1 MSLSPPSDKIL
12 SRDFIL
18 HFTSYFL
25 MSNAFYFL
33 LPTLPVYAVN
43 ALDATD
49 NQVGYILGVYAIAA
63 LIIRPFCGYVLDAYG
78 RRSVYLWALGFF
90 AILLGLYH
98 FTYTFMLLILVR
110 VFHGFAWG
118 VITTGGS
125 TIAADIIPE
134 TKRAEGIGYFGL
146 AMTFSMAIAPY
157 FGGVIMG
164 DDNFFNLFTISL
176 AFGVAAFVLA
186 FLVKV
191 PNIKSGNTKLNLKK
205 MFDGR
210 VTRISI
216 VMFTGAFPYAGIIAF
231 IMVFAENAGIPSIR
245 AGFFDLD
252 PEAFFIFFAA
262 GVAISRILVGKIM
275 DRKGP
280 SGIVFVGFVVTIAGL
295 MLLRFTDSF
304 AINQFWMFM
313 ICGVLV
319 GMGNG
324 LIMPTMQTMAINM
337 VPVESRGAASATF
350 FSAIDLGIGAGAIA
364 LGYIAEN
371 MGYRMMFFICGLI
384 LLFPLVFYFLFAK
397 NHYHKQVELLKTEQA
412 NA

>member
-1 MSLSPPSDKIL
+1 MSLTPSSEKIL

-18 HFTSYFL
+18 HFASYFL

-43 ALDATD
+43 ALGATD

-78 RRSVYLWALGFF
+78 RRAVYLWALGFF
-90 AILLGLYH
+90 AILLGMYH
-98 FTYTFMLLILVR
+98 LTYTFTILLMVR
-110 VFHGFAWG
+110 IFHGFAWG

-134 TKRAEGIGYFGL
+134 KKRAQGIGYFGL
-146 AMTFSMAIAPY
+146 AMTFSMAVAPY

-176 AFGVAAFVLA
+176 SFGVAAFILA
-186 FLVKV
+186 LIVKV
-191 PNIKSGNTKLNLKK
+191 PNVKTGDTQLNVKK

-210 VTRISI
+210 VNRIAL

-231 IMVFAENAGIPSIR
+231 IMVFAENAGIPSLK
-245 AGFFDLD
+245 AGFVTID

-280 SGIVFVGFVVTIAGL
+280 SGIIFVGFAVTIVGL
-295 MLLRFTDSF
+295 MLLRFTDDFMVSS
-304 AINQFWMFM
+304 FWMFM
-313 ICGVLV
+313 FCGVLV

-337 VPVESRGAASATF
+337 VPIESRGAASATF
-350 FSAIDLGIGAGAIA
+350 FSSIDLGIGAGAIA
-364 LGYIAEN
+364 LGYIAES
-371 MGYRMMFFICGLI
+371 MGYEMMFFICGLI
-384 LLFPLVFYFLFAK
+384 LLLPLVFYFLFAK
-397 NHYHKQVELLKTEQA
+397 NHYHKQVALLQTEQNHA
-412 NA
+412 

>member
-1 MSLSPPSDKIL
+1 MTLSPNSDKIL
-12 SRDFIL
+12 TRDYIM

-25 MSNAFYFL
+25 MSSAFYFL

-49 NQVGYILGVYAIAA
+49 NQVGYIIGVYAVAA

-98 FTYTFMLLILVR
+98 FTYTFVLLLLVR
-110 VFHGFAWG
+110 IFHGFAWG

-134 TKRAEGIGYFGL
+134 KKRAEGIGYFGL

-176 AFGVAAFVLA
+176 AFGVAAFFLA
-186 FLVKV
+186 LLVKV
-191 PNIKSGNTKLNLKK
+191 PNIKTGDTRLDLKK
-205 MFDGR
+205 MFDKR
-210 VTRISI
+210 VYRIAL

-231 IMVFAENAGIPSIR
+231 IMVFAEEVGIPSVR
-245 AGFFDLD
+245 AGFFNVD

-262 GVAISRILVGKIM
+262 GVAIVRLLVGKIM

-280 SGIVFVGFVVTIAGL
+280 SGIVFLGLTVTMAGL
-295 MLLRFTDSF
+295 ILLRYTDT
-304 AINQFWMFM
+304 FWMFM
-313 ICGVLV
+313 ACGVLV

-324 LIMPTMQTMAINM
+324 LIMPTVQTMALNM
-337 VPVESRGAASATF
+337 VPLESRGAANATF

-384 LLFPLVFYFLFAK
+384 LLFPLVYYFLFVRK
-397 NHYHKQVELLKTEQA
+397 HYYRHVALLQKEQD

>member
-1 MSLSPPSDKIL
+1 MTLSPNSDKIL
-12 SRDFIL
+12 TRDYIM

-25 MSNAFYFL
+25 MSSAFYFL

-49 NQVGYILGVYAIAA
+49 NQVGYIIGVYAVAA

-90 AILLGLYH
+90 AVLLGLYH
-98 FTYTFMLLILVR
+98 FTYTFVLLLLVR
-110 VFHGFAWG
+110 IFHGFAWG

-134 TKRAEGIGYFGL
+134 KKRAEGIGYFGL

-176 AFGVAAFVLA
+176 AFGVAAFFLA
-186 FLVKV
+186 LLVKV
-191 PNIKSGNTKLNLKK
+191 PNIKTGDTRLDLKK
-205 MFDGR
+205 MFDKR
-210 VTRISI
+210 VYRIAL

-231 IMVFAENAGIPSIR
+231 IMVFAETAGIPSVR
-245 AGFFDLD
+245 AWFFNVD
-252 PEAFFIFFAA
+252 PEAFFIFFAL
-262 GVAISRILVGKIM
+262 GVAIVRILVGKIM

-280 SGIVFVGFVVTIAGL
+280 SGIVVVGFSVTIIGL
-295 MLLRFTDSF
+295 ILLRYTDT
-304 AINQFWMFM
+304 FWLFM

-324 LIMPTMQTMAINM
+324 LIMPTIQTMAINM
-337 VPVESRGAASATF
+337 VPLESRGAANATF

-384 LLFPLVFYFLFAK
+384 LLFPLVFYFLFVR
-397 NHYHKQVELLKTEQA
+397 NHYFRHVELLKTETA